1 MLQLSLKL
9 SRNRFI
15 ISASYTFTLNGFAL
29 IKTSEMEAVLQ
40 IMAET
45 K

>member
-1 MLQLSLKL
+1 MSLKL
-9 SRNRFI
+9 SKNRFI
-15 ISASYTFTLNGFAL
+15 ISASYTFTFNGFAL